1 MQCLNLMSAWVIY
14 LMLLNSLE
22 TREELTRA
30 FTRCLWAA
38 MIAAAIGIS
47 AFMLALAGLPVGGAE
62 VSQTAAEHLS
72 MAYGAYGTMVEPN
85 IFGSFTGAFVV
96 LSTGMLALAPRAPAV
111 AARVKL
117 LRATAALS
125 AAGLVLSFTR
135 AAWLGV
141 IVGIV
146 WLVVFGRGTFGIR
159 ASRLLKPLF
168 VGIVIVLVLVV
179 LPGTAGEFFR
189 FKLFNI
195 VNLGSSTGQARLF
208 TAVLALQQTVDHPI
222 LGNGTFTFAPLVAQG
237 LDFSQFEGWR
247 SLWIGNFVLL
257 ALHDTG
263 VIGLA
268 LWVALAWSLFARAVR
283 TMRALAP
290 TDPETAARILALTAA
305 VASVLISFLAT
316 TGFSL
321 GYPWLLIGLL
331 GAHCRVATSSA
342 AERETRADVAS
353 SSPADALLPADAT

>member
-1 MQCLNLMSAWVIY
+1 MLTAAFLLVATTVLVLGAILWRSELVMALPFLVMFNGLPLSFGGSAVRIDQLAASLLVIPLVAAVLSGRRRLKMDSTSWLLSVLLVTNVAASVVNSPARSYSLMQCLNLMSAWVIY
-14 LMLLNSLE
+14 VMLLNSLE

-146 WLVVFGRGTFGIR
+146 WLVV
-159 ASRLLKPLF
+159 P
-168 VGIVIVLVLVV
+168 
-179 LPGTAGEFFR
+179 
-189 FKLFNI
+189 
-195 VNLGSSTGQARLF
+195 
-208 TAVLALQQTVDHPI
+208 
-222 LGNGTFTFAPLVAQG
+222 
-237 LDFSQFEGWR
+237 
-247 SLWIGNFVLL
+247 
-257 ALHDTG
+257 
-263 VIGLA
+263 
-268 LWVALAWSLFARAVR
+268 
-283 TMRALAP
+283 
-290 TDPETAARILALTAA
+290 
-305 VASVLISFLAT
+305 
-316 TGFSL
+316 
-321 GYPWLLIGLL
+321 LLIGL
-331 GAHCRVATSSA
+331 RMVMR
-342 AERETRADVAS
+342 AEVK
-353 SSPADALLPADAT
+353 